1 MILYLINRN
10 FLLVSK
16 ILFLSLF
23 LITSCQLDQ
32 SLDKIRSTLFDSE
45 ESEQIIDEEEQKR
58 IEDDEFVE
66 ENQAEEIKIKEEKVT
81 QEKKIESKLFSSEK
95 NEEDRRILDFF
106 SGFITSGDGSE
117 NITLDELNKE
127 NKKRKSD
134 TVEKLAGES
143 SRKNK
148 ITKIEPVKEEK
159 IILKMPNTNSETSKS
174 QKQDFLEEVD
184 KKPAKKERE
193 ILEEK
198 IQDDFVNKEN
208 LEDDVSANEN
218 LEDKSFAFFD
228 LQRPKK
234 ELEKNIKKKNNY
246 VGLLLPLTGDKR
258 SAGSLVLNTF
268 RYSLAKKPMDIVFK
282 IYDTKGTVEG
292 AIDAALKG
300 KKDNVET
307 FIGPIFSYE
316 TKALKQRFSN
326 DDKIVFF
333 SLSPDLTN
341 VSNNIIVSG
350 QNPEDQIACIVSDL
364 KTKAVNDL
372 LVIHHR
378 DRYGDIIKQSVQ
390 KNLETTS
397 LGNFNLSFL
406 EIDKNKDLNKE
417 IKAISN
423 FERRKKNLKVK
434 RNQISNDKSIS
445 K

>member
-1 MILYLINRN
+1 MH
-10 FLLVSK
+10 K
-16 ILFLSLF
+16 
-23 LITSCQLDQ
+23 
-32 SLDKIRSTLFDSE
+32 
-45 ESEQIIDEEEQKR
+45 
-58 IEDDEFVE
+58 
-66 ENQAEEIKIKEEKVT
+66 
-81 QEKKIESKLFSSEK
+81 KKIESNLFSSEK

-134 TVEKLAGES
+134 TVEKLSGEG
-143 SRKNK
+143 SRKSE
-148 ITKIEPVKEEK
+148 ILEIEPVKEEK
-159 IILKMPNTNSETSKS
+159 ITLKMPNTSPETSELS
-174 QKQDFLEEVD
+174 KQDFVEEDEKNLET
-184 KKPAKKERE
+184 KEIEIEIKTRE
-193 ILEEK
+193 DR
-198 IQDDFVNKEN
+198 IQDDFVNKESF
-208 LEDDVSANEN
+208 EDNVSANEN
-218 LEDKSFAFFD
+218 LDDKSFAFFD

-234 ELEKNIKKKNNY
+234 ESEKNIKKRNNY

-268 RYSLAKKPMDIVFK
+268 RYSLAKPMDIVFK

-292 AIDAALKG
+292 AIEAALKG
-300 KKDNVET
+300 KKDNVEI
-307 FIGPIFSYE
+307 FIGPIFSFE

-350 QNPEDQIACIVSDL
+350 QNPEDQITCIVSDL
-364 KTKAVNDL
+364 KTRAVKDL
-372 LVIHHR
+372 LVIHHK
-378 DRYGDIIKQSVQ
+378 DRYGEIIKQSVQ
-390 KNLETTS
+390 KNLETIS
-397 LGNFNLSFL
+397 LVNFNLSFL

-445 K
+445 KQEKKNAKKIGQAVNNRFTF

>member
-81 QEKKIESKLFSSEK
+81 QEKKIDSNLFSSEK

-174 QKQDFLEEVD
+174 QTPDFVEEDEKSLET
-184 KKPAKKERE
+184 KEIEIEIKTRE
-193 ILEEK
+193 DR
-198 IQDDFVNKEN
+198 IQDDFVNKESF
-208 LEDDVSANEN
+208 EDNVSANEN
-218 LEDKSFAFFD
+218 LDDKSFAFFD

-234 ELEKNIKKKNNY
+234 ESEKNKKEK
-246 VGLLLPLTGDKR
+246 
-258 SAGSLVLNTF
+258 
-268 RYSLAKKPMDIVFK
+268 
-282 IYDTKGTVEG
+282 
-292 AIDAALKG
+292 
-300 KKDNVET
+300 
-307 FIGPIFSYE
+307 
-316 TKALKQRFSN
+316 
-326 DDKIVFF
+326 
-333 SLSPDLTN
+333 
-341 VSNNIIVSG
+341 
-350 QNPEDQIACIVSDL
+350 
-364 KTKAVNDL
+364 
-372 LVIHHR
+372 
-378 DRYGDIIKQSVQ
+378 
-390 KNLETTS
+390 
-397 LGNFNLSFL
+397 
-406 EIDKNKDLNKE
+406 
-417 IKAISN
+417 
-423 FERRKKNLKVK
+423 
-434 RNQISNDKSIS
+434 
-445 K
+445 